1 MLAACLL
8 ASVAT
13 RQGLVEP
20 LKRLTGRP
28 LMRPP
33 YSLLRS
39 YFRSINWADVSACR
53 LPTAG
58 LKPKLGDGG
67 GDEASAHPP
76 VEPLAV
82 DRWEN
87 AMPLSLTKAEQAR
100 FEAW

>member
-1 MLAACLL
+1 
-8 ASVAT
+8 
-13 RQGLVEP
+13 
-20 LKRLTGRP
+20 
-28 LMRPP
+28 MRPP

-87 AMPLSLTKAEQAR
+87 AMPLSLTKAEQAL